1 VTGGPYEARIT
12 PRAVR
17 DLRRLPEKVASACV
31 EFIFGPLAR
40 DPRRLAKPLVG
51 ELAGHYAARRGS
63 YRVVFRIQDRVMAI
77 EVVHVAHRAD
87 VYR

>member
-1 VTGGPYEARIT
+1 
-12 PRAVR
+12 
-17 DLRRLPEKVASACV
+17 V

-51 ELAGHYAARRGS
+51 KLAGHYAARRGS
-63 YRVVFRIQDRVMAI
+63 SRVVFRIPDRTMVIA
-77 EVVHVAHRAD
+77 VVHIAHRVG

>member
-1 VTGGPYEARIT
+1 VTGGPYEVRIT
-12 PRAVR
+12 ARAAR

-63 YRVVFRIQDRVMAI
+63 YRVVFRIPHGAMVI
-77 EVVHVAHRAD
+77 EVVHIAHRAD